1 MKAIVIEDSRLAREG
16 LARMLGAFPKID
28 VLGLAANVRD
38 GLLLIQKHTPDVLFL
53 DIHMPEENAFD
64 LLAQLN
70 YQPKIIFTTAYS
82 EYAVQ
87 SFEYNT
93 IDYLLKPISQS
104 RLNKAINKLF
114 ESNSFDVPQA
124 NNPLTMDSKIL
135 VTEGDNCHLITLK
148 SIDLIESC
156 KNYVML
162 FWRGTDKK
170 TIQKSFI
177 KKPLNQ
183 IEDRL
188 PNQEFFRTNRQFI
201 INLQSVLEI
210 EENMTDG
217 YNILLKN
224 DRLIDV
230 SRRNAVKL
238 KELLSL

>member
-1 MKAIVIEDSRLAREG
+1 MKAIVVEDSRLAREG
-16 LARMLGAFPKID
+16 LARMLGAFPNID
-28 VLGLAANVRD
+28 VLGLAANVGD
-38 GLLLIQKHTPDVLFL
+38 GLLLIKKHTPDVLFL

-70 YQPKIIFTTAYS
+70 FQPKIIFTTAYS

-104 RLNKAINKLF
+104 RLNKAIDKLSK
-114 ESNSFDVPQA
+114 SNGLDVSQA
-124 NNPLTMDSKIL
+124 PPTLTMDSKIL
-135 VTEGDNCHLITLK
+135 VTDADCCHLISLK
-148 SIDLIESC
+148 SVDLIESC

-162 FWRGTDKK
+162 FWRGADKK
-170 TIQKSFI
+170 KIQKSFI
-177 KKPLNQ
+177 KKSLNQ
-183 IEDRL
+183 VEDRL
-188 PNQEFFRTNRQFI
+188 PSQEFFRTNRQFI

-210 EENMTDG
+210 EQNMTDG

-224 DRLIDV
+224 GRLIDV

>member
-16 LARMLGAFPKID
+16 LARMLEAFPKID
-28 VLGLAANVRD
+28 VIGLAENVSD
-38 GLLLIQKHTPDVLFL
+38 ALLLIGRYTPDVLFL

-70 YQPKIIFTTAYS
+70 YQPKIIFTTAYA

-93 IDYLLKPISQS
+93 IDYLLKPISHS
-104 RLNKAINKLF
+104 RLERAINKLL
-114 ESNSFDVPQA
+114 EPNSLDVEQTKT
-124 NNPLTMDSKIL
+124 PLTIDSRIL
-135 VTEGDNCHLITLK
+135 VTEGENCYLIPLI

-156 KNYVML
+156 KNYVVI
-162 FWRGTDKK
+162 FWRKTNNK

-177 KKPLNQ
+177 KKSLTQ

-188 PNQEFFRTNRQFI
+188 PKQDFFRTNRQFI
-201 INLQSVLEI
+201 INVQSVLAI

-217 YNILLKN
+217 FNIFLKN

-230 SRRNAVKL
+230 SRRNAIRL
-238 KELLSL
+238 KALFSL

>member
-1 MKAIVIEDSRLAREG
+1 LKAIVIEDSRLARDG
-16 LARMLGAFPKID
+16 LARMLGAFSQID
-28 VLGLAANVRD
+28 VLGLAANVSD
-38 GLLLIQKHTPDVLFL
+38 ALLLIQQYTPEVLFL

-93 IDYLLKPISQS
+93 IDYLLKPISHS
-104 RLNKAINKLF
+104 RLERAIKKL
-114 ESNSFDVPQA
+114 EDTSNLDVIKSKP
-124 NNPLTMDSKIL
+124 PLTMDSKIL
-135 VTEGDNCHLITLK
+135 VTEGDNCHLIPLK
-148 SIDLIESC
+148 SVDLIESC

-162 FWRGTDKK
+162 FWQETNQKK
-170 TIQKSFI
+170 IQKSFI
-177 KKPLNQ
+177 KKSLNQ

-188 PNQEFFRTNRQFI
+188 PNQEFFRANRQFI
-201 INLQSVLEI
+201 INLQSVLKI
-210 EENMTDG
+210 EENMADG

-224 DRLIDV
+224 SRLIDV

>member
-1 MKAIVIEDSRLAREG
+1 MKAIVIEDSRLARDG

-28 VLGLAANVRD
+28 VLGLAANVSD
-38 GLLLIQKHTPDVLFL
+38 ALLLIEKHSPDVLFL
-53 DIHMPEENAFD
+53 DIHLPEENAFD
-64 LLAQLN
+64 LLAQLD

-93 IDYLLKPISQS
+93 IDYLLKPISHS
-104 RLNKAINKLF
+104 RLERAVNKLS
-114 ESNSFDVPQA
+114 ESSNLDVEQPKH
-124 NNPLTMDSKIL
+124 PLTMDSRIL
-135 VTEGDNCHLITLK
+135 VTEGENCHLIPLK
-148 SIDLIESC
+148 SVDLIESC

-162 FWRGTDKK
+162 FWGEKDKK

-177 KKPLNQ
+177 KKSLNQ

-201 INLQSVLEI
+201 INLQSVLKI

-217 YNILLKN
+217 YDIFLKN
-224 DRLIDV
+224 GRLIDV